1 MGNKHKISLSLSL
14 LLGLIFALPWLTFVE
29 HVRLANI
36 GLANPLVSGR
46 VIFIFSTVFASSVVL
61 FSYNF
66 FWRKRL
72 LAGSGK
78 YRSLL
83 NGFLNL
89 LVISILAIFIEGLAI
104 LIFDI
109 KALRVYF
116 LIYLFRNLIIAVV
129 VFLVT
134 YAVDLVEKLRQ
145 ERIEVL
151 LLQNQNAET
160 ELAALRSQIDPH
172 FLFNTLTTLSSLARG
187 NNRDTV
193 SFIDHMADVFRYML
207 ENRSQKVV
215 LIGDE
220 LAFLRSYLFMMQ
232 KRFEEGLNVEIDISD
247 AHLEMRIPQFA
258 LQVVIENAIKHNI
271 VSVKNPLR
279 VQIRSADDCILIRN
293 NLNEKGNT
301 QGYGIG
307 LDNLSQRYW
316 LMGKRK
322 IRVTKGDNSFEVVLP
337 LL

>member
-1 MGNKHKISLSLSL
+1 MGHKHKISLSLSF
-14 LLGLIFALPWLTFVE
+14 LLGLIFSLPWLTLVE
-29 HVRLANI
+29 HVRLTNI
-36 GLANPLVSGR
+36 GLANPPVSGR
-46 VIFIFSTVFASSVVL
+46 VVFIFLTVFTSSVVL

-66 FWRKRL
+66 FWRKIL
-72 LAGSGK
+72 LTRSIK

-83 NGFLNL
+83 NIILIL
-89 LVISILAIFIEGLAI
+89 LVICILTIFIEGLAI
-104 LIFDI
+104 LIFEI
-109 KALRVYF
+109 KALKAYF
-116 LIYLFRNLIIAVV
+116 LIYFFRNLIIAVV

-187 NNRDTV
+187 NNAETV

-215 LIGDE
+215 LVGDE
-220 LAFLRSYLFMMQ
+220 LSFLRSYLFMMK
-232 KRFEEGLNVEIDISD
+232 KRFEAGLHVEIDIGRSQ
-247 AHLEMRIPQFA
+247 LEMRIPQFA

-279 VQIRSADDCILIRN
+279 IQIRSTDDCIVVRN
-293 NLNEKGNT
+293 NLNERRSSEGF
-301 QGYGIG
+301 GIG

-316 LMGKRK
+316 LTGNKK
-322 IRVTKGDNSFEVVLP
+322 IRVTKGDNFFEVVLP